1 MSSHAAVA
9 AKTVLAPVQT
19 IAIAGGKGGVGK
31 SCVAVN
37 LARSLSEIGRKVL
50 LFDADFSH
58 GNIDCLLNL
67 APKHNLSHVLSDDLA
82 LGDAI
87 VDVGN
92 GLNVLP
98 SGNGA
103 MNLARLSQIEHVG
116 IIGLFSELGIAA
128 DTMIIDIESGLT
140 EGALNYSRASR
151 EVVLV
156 VCDEPTAL
164 QDAYSTIRVMHE
176 TCQIRR
182 FRVVANKTESSRHGL
197 DLYSKLTRYTDRYLG
212 MDVLLDFCGSI
223 PFDPQLQKSIGEQR
237 VVVDAYPRSQSA
249 LAFKKLATRVNR
261 WPRPTA
267 PGGHVEFFVERLI
280 QAACAPG

>member
-1 MSSHAAVA
+1 MNSNAAA
-9 AKTVLAPVQT
+9 AASNVLAPVQT
-19 IAIAGGKGGVGK
+19 IAIAGGKGGIGK
-31 SCVAVN
+31 SCIAVN
-37 LARSLSEIGRKVL
+37 LARSLSEVGRKVL

-67 APKHNLSHVLSDDLA
+67 APKNNLSHVLSKDLA
-82 LGDAI
+82 LEEAIFDA
-87 VDVGN
+87 GN
-92 GLNVLP
+92 GLKVLP
-98 SGNGA
+98 CGNGA

-116 IIGLFSELGIAA
+116 IIGLFSELGIDA

-140 EGALNYSRASR
+140 EGALNYSRAAR
-151 EVVLV
+151 EVMLV

-176 TCQIRR
+176 RCQIRR
-182 FRVVANKTESSRHGL
+182 FRVVANQTESSRHGL
-197 DLYSKLTRYTDRYLG
+197 DLYSKLTRYTDRY

-237 VVVDAYPRSQSA
+237 VVVDAYPRSSSA

-261 WPRPTA
+261 WPKPTA
-267 PGGHVEFFVERLI
+267 AGGHVEFFVERLI

>member
-1 MSSHAAVA
+1 MNSNAAA
-9 AKTVLAPVQT
+9 AASNVLAPVQT
-19 IAIAGGKGGVGK
+19 IAIAGGKGGIGK
-31 SCVAVN
+31 SCIAVN
-37 LARSLSEIGRKVL
+37 VARSLSEVGRKVL

-67 APKHNLSHVLSDDLA
+67 APKNNLSHVLSKDLA
-82 LGDAI
+82 LEEAIFDA
-87 VDVGN
+87 GN
-92 GLNVLP
+92 GLKVLP

-116 IIGLFSELGIAA
+116 IIGLFSELGIDA

-140 EGALNYSRASR
+140 EGALNYSRAAR
-151 EVVLV
+151 EVMLV

-176 TCQIRR
+176 RCQIRR
-182 FRVVANKTESSRHGL
+182 FRVVANQTESSRHGL
-197 DLYSKLTRYTDRYLG
+197 DLYSKLTRYTDRY
-212 MDVLLDFCGSI
+212 MDVLLDYCGSI

-237 VVVDAYPRSQSA
+237 VVVDAYPRSSSA

-261 WPRPTA
+261 WPKPTA
-267 PGGHVEFFVERLI
+267 AGGHVEFFVERLI

>member
-1 MSSHAAVA
+1 MNNTAAVA
-9 AKTVLAPVQT
+9 ARNVLAPVQT

-31 SCVAVN
+31 SCIAVS
-37 LARSLSEIGRKVL
+37 LARSLSEVGRKVL

-58 GNIDCLLNL
+58 GNVDCLLNL
-67 APKHNLSHVLSDDLA
+67 APKNNLSHVLGEGLA
-82 LGDAI
+82 LEEAIFDA
-87 VDVGN
+87 GN
-92 GLNVLP
+92 GLKVLP
-98 SGNGA
+98 SGNGD

-116 IIGLFSELGIAA
+116 IIGLFSELGIDA

-140 EGALNYSRASR
+140 EGALNYSQAAR

-176 TCQIRR
+176 RCQIRR

-197 DLYSKLTRYTDRYLG
+197 DLYSKLTRYTDRY

-237 VVVDAYPRSQSA
+237 VIVDAYPRSPSA

-267 PGGHVEFFVERLI
+267 AGGHVEFFVERLI